1 MKFCIL
7 IALSA
12 ICALAQDSKLD
23 YEFFKT
29 KVQPIFL
36 KKREGHARCYVCH
49 STGTPFRLQRLTPG
63 ASTWDEEQSRKNF
76 RAVQYLIDP
85 AKPAESPLLRHPLS
99 EDAGGDAFHS
109 GGKHFHSKDDPEWL
123 VLQEFVTAK
132 SQ

>member
-1 MKFCIL
+1 MKLFTM

-12 ICALAQDSKLD
+12 MGALAQDSKLD

-36 KKREGHARCYVCH
+36 TKREGHARCYVCH
-49 STGTPFRLQRLTPG
+49 STGTPFRLQRLAPG

-85 AKPAESPLLRHPLS
+85 NKPEESPLLRHPLS
-99 EDAGGDAFHS
+99 EDAGGDGFHS
-109 GGKHFHSKDDPEWL
+109 GGKHFHSRDDPEWRIL
-123 VLQEFVTAK
+123 LEFVTAK
-132 SQ
+132 SR

>member
-1 MKFCIL
+1 MKLLAL

-12 ICALAQDSKLD
+12 VGALAQDSKLD

-49 STGTPFRLQRLTPG
+49 STGTPFRLQRLSPG
-63 ASTWDEEQSRKNF
+63 AKTWNEEQSRKNF
-76 RAVQYLIDP
+76 KAVQAMVNLE
-85 AKPAESPLLRHPLS
+85 KPEDSPLLLHPLS

-109 GGKHFHSKDDPEWL
+109 GGKHFHSKNDPEWL
-123 VLQEFVTAK
+123 VLEEFVTGRR
-132 SQ
+132 